1 MMSITLTKEQTEIFR
16 KRTRKMLLLFY
27 IISGIVIMMA
37 TLLTMV
43 TDVVY
48 ADALLI
54 AYIGGV
60 VGTIITLASMPR
72 IKYYQEEPIDVND

>member
-1 MMSITLTKEQTEIFR
+1 MSITLTKEQTEIFR

-27 IISGIVIMMA
+27 IISGIVIIMA

-72 IKYYQEEPIDVND
+72 IEYYQEEQKDE